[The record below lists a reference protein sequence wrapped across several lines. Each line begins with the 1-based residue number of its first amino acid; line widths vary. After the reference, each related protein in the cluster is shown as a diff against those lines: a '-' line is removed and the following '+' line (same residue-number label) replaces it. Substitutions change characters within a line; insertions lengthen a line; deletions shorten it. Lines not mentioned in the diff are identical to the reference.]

1 MQWGQI
7 KTLFILSFL
16 ILDLFLL
23 QQFLGKQD
31 ENLEQIE
38 ESTPAEEQLALENI
52 DYSEIPE
59 EQEDIAFINGSRAEF
74 SEEDMA
80 AIDSIEGISRPDFD
94 NDNLLYVQFNDP
106 ISIEDDDSSEEIMDK
121 VDDYIIYGDQYA
133 YWGKNEEHDVLLFFQ
148 KNNNRTI
155 YFNESGLLMFL
166 VEDGSITGYY
176 QTILGNIE
184 SENEKTELVQPI
196 SAVYQLYDN
205 GDIVSGDKIT
215 DMVVG
220 YHSKTKTNKEDPTGI
235 QVFAPTWKI
244 TVNNEEIYFVNAT
257 EGKVLD
263 IEEDEFILDTM
274 ETVEASIPLKEEE
287 VKENPTPGESSESD
301 DTNE

>member
-74 SEEDMA
+74 SEEDMEA
-80 AIDSIEGISRPDFD
+80 LDSIEGISRPDFN
-94 NDNLLYVQFNDP
+94 NDNLLYIEFNDP
-106 ISIEDDDSSEEIMDK
+106 IPLEEDDSSEEIMDK

-133 YWGKNEEHDVLLFFQ
+133 YWGKNEEQNVLLFFQ

-176 QTILGNIE
+176 QTRLGNIE

-205 GDIVSGDKIT
+205 GDLASGDKIT

-244 TVNNEEIYFVNAT
+244 TVNSEEIYFVNAT

-274 ETVEASIPLKEEE
+274 ETAGVSIPPEEE
-287 VKENPTPGESSESD
+287 ESEEKDASDESLESD
-301 DTNE
+301 DSNE

>member
-80 AIDSIEGISRPDFD
+80 AIESIEGITPKVH
-94 NDNLLYVQFNDP
+94 NNTLLQAQFNDP
-106 ISIEDDDSSEEIMDK
+106 IPLEDDDSSEEIMDK
-121 VDDYIIYGDQYA
+121 VDDYLIYSDQYA
-133 YWGKNEEHDVLLFFQ
+133 YWGKNDEHNVLLFFQ

-166 VEDGSITGYY
+166 VEGGNITGYY
-176 QTILGNIE
+176 QTRLGNIE

-205 GDIVSGDKIT
+205 GDIASGDKIT

-274 ETVEASIPLKEEE
+274 ETVEASIPPEEE
-287 VKENPTPGESSESD
+287 EENPAPGESIESD